1 MPDAIR
7 RLTLG
12 CLLAGFAGQE
22 VPAWLAQALA
32 DGLGGVVL
40 FGSNIGDGTGLDR
53 LTGELGAAAGR
64 DVVIAL
70 DEEGGDVTRLDA
82 RWGSTS
88 PGAAALG
95 TLDDP
100 DATEAVYAAIGARLA
115 RAGVTLNLAPVA
127 DVNVDPRNPVIDV
140 RSFSASPDVAARQV
154 TAAVRGIQRAGVAA
168 CPKHFPGHGAT
179 AADSH
184 HEVATVTRTR
194 SEIEAA
200 ELVPFRAGIA
210 AGARALM
217 TGHLLVPALD
227 PNAIATVSR
236 PITTDLLRGELGFTG
251 TVVTDALEMRAIT
264 DIPAAFVQALIA
276 GADAIE
282 TGAQD
287 AAHLVEPIVSAV
299 AGAVADGRLTLER
312 LEDAARRTA
321 ELAVSGDRSLDVE
334 PVDVARRCLEVHG
347 PLPALYRPLVVECR
361 APNGMATGELPWSLG
376 SVIAEGEPGTET
388 QTVDGPVDG
397 AAINAAG
404 RTLVV
409 VVRDPH
415 RHLWQR
421 TVLDA
426 AVRHPDSVIIDAG
439 WPAEDLPP
447 LPLVRTRGVAPGLFA
462 AVADL
467 LAAGVRA

>member
-12 CLLAGFAGQE
+12 CLLAGFAGHE
-22 VPAWLAQALA
+22 VPAWLARALA

-40 FGSNIGDGTGLDR
+40 FSSNIGDGTGIDR
-53 LTGELGAAAGR
+53 LTRELGVAAGR

-82 RWGSTS
+82 RRGDTS

-95 TLDDP
+95 ALDDP
-100 DATEAVYAAIGARLA
+100 DATETVYAAIGVRLG

-127 DVNVDPRNPVIDV
+127 DVNLDPCNPVIGV
-140 RSFSASPDVAARQV
+140 RSFSAYPDVAARHV
-154 TAAVRGIQRAGVAA
+154 AAAVRGIQRAGVAA
-168 CPKHFPGHGAT
+168 CPKHFPGHDAT

-194 SEIEAA
+194 AEIEAA

-227 PNAIATVSR
+227 PEAVATVSR

-264 DIPAAFVQALIA
+264 GIPAAFVQALIA
-276 GADAIE
+276 GVDAIE
-282 TGAQD
+282 TGARD
-287 AAHLVEPIVSAV
+287 AAHLVEPIVDAV
-299 AGAVADGRLTLER
+299 ARAVADGRLSQDR

-321 ELAVSGDRSLDVE
+321 ELAVPGNRRLDVE
-334 PVDVARRCLEVHG
+334 PLDVARRCLEAHG
-347 PLPALYRPLVVECR
+347 ALPELHRPLVVECR
-361 APNGMATGELPWSLG
+361 SPNGIATGELPWSLG
-376 SVIAEGEPGTET
+376 SAVAAREPGTET
-388 QTVDGPVDG
+388 LIVDGPLD
-397 AAINAAG
+397 ADSIRAEG

-415 RHLWQR
+415 RHPWQR
-421 TVLDA
+421 PVLDA

-439 WPAEDLPP
+439 WFAEDLPP
-447 LPLVRTRGVAPGLFA
+447 RPLVRTRGVAPGRFA
-462 AVADL
+462 AAADL